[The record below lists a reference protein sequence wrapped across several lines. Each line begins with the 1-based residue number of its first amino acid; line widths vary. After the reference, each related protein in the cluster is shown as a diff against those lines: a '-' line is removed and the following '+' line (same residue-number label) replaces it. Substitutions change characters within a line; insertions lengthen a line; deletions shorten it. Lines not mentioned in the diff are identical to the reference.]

1 MGKSIIIIG
10 SGIGGLSAGCYAV
23 KNNYNVDIFEM
34 HSSPGGVCT
43 SWNRKGYTFDYCIH
57 HLAGTKP
64 GTLLYSMWEELGAMP
79 SEVIFPESLTSV
91 EDFKENAFNAYYDLD
106 KLKKE
111 MSKIAPD
118 DLEVIEKYI
127 KASKN
132 ASKIDLLEIG
142 LWKTKDWIKNLFH
155 IMKLMKWGKVTMKQF
170 GDKFSDPVMRRFFPT
185 IQYDWEYIP
194 MLLHLNIH
202 AGVRE
207 KKYGWYKGGSLKFS
221 QNIARRF
228 RNLGGNINLNAKVSK
243 ILTRNNTAV
252 GVKLED
258 GTEHHADY
266 VISNAYEYNTVN
278 NLLNGK
284 YMTKEMKAK
293 YQKPGEKM
301 VMGLHVFFGV
311 DRNLS
316 NEPPSI
322 KLFLEKP
329 IEIAG
334 EKRQKLDLEIYGFD
348 SSMAPNGK
356 GIIKAIFDTE
366 YTYWKELYKNKAK
379 YKEKK
384 EEIAEKI
391 IEVIEKRFPKI
402 NEQIEVVDVT
412 TPVTAERFTASSR
425 PYGDKVNFNT
435 KEMLKTMFNKPSTL
449 PGLRKFYMIGQS
461 VGGAGIPGCAAMG
474 KNVIKK
480 ICKADKIKYSY

>member
-10 SGIGGLSAGCYAV
+10 AGIGGLSAGCYAM
-23 KNNYNVDIFEM
+23 KNDYNVDIFEM

-57 HLAGTKP
+57 HLAGTKS
-64 GTLLYSMWEELGAMP
+64 GSLLYSMWEELGAMP
-79 SEVIFPESLTSV
+79 SEVIFPQSLTSV
-91 EDFKENAFNAYYDLD
+91 EDFRENVFNVYYDFE

-111 MSKIAPD
+111 MIMIAPND
-118 DLEVIEKYI
+118 TEVIEKYI
-127 KASKN
+127 AVLKD

-142 LWKTKDWIKNLFH
+142 HWKTKHWLKKFFH

-170 GDKFSDPVMRRFFPT
+170 GEKFSDPIMRRFFPT

-194 MLLHLNIH
+194 ILLHLNIH

-207 KKYGWYKGGSLKFS
+207 KKYGWYKGGSLRFS
-221 QNIARRF
+221 QNIAKKF
-228 RNLGGNINLNAKVSK
+228 RDLGGNINLNSKVSK
-243 ILTRNNTAV
+243 ILTKNDAAV
-252 GVKLED
+252 GIKLKD
-258 GTEHHADY
+258 GTEHYADY
-266 VISNAYEYNTVN
+266 IISNAYEYNTIMK
-278 NLLNGK
+278 LLDGK
-284 YMTKEMKAK
+284 YMTRKMKER
-293 YQKPGEKM
+293 YLKPGERM

-311 DRNLS
+311 DRDLS
-316 NEPPSI
+316 DEPPSI
-322 KLFLEKP
+322 VLFLDKP
-329 IEIAG
+329 LEIAG
-334 EKRQKLDLEIYGFD
+334 EKRQKLHLEFYGFD

-356 GIIKAIFDTE
+356 GVIKAIFDTE
-366 YTYWKELYKNKAK
+366 YSYWVELYKDKVK

-391 IEVIEKRFPKI
+391 IEVLKKRFPKI

-425 PYGDKVNFNT
+425 PYGDKITFSP
-435 KEMLKTMFNKPSTL
+435 KEMLKTMFNKPATL
-449 PGLRKFYMIGQS
+449 TGLNKFYMIGQS

-480 ICKADKIKYSY
+480 ICKADKIKFSS